1 MLEHYDK
8 VLEILENGDNADCI
22 YLAFVKCFDKIDI
35 GLLCHKLQQNKI
47 TQKAGIW
54 LHNFLVERKQDIVVQ
69 NEMSKPCNVI
79 SGIPQGT
86 VLGPVLALI
95 FLIDI
100 DKDVENIASMFAD
113 DTRLMGK
120 IRDETDVEALQNN
133 LDNFC
138 KWQYGQRRHS

>member
-1 MLEHYDK
+1 M
-8 VLEILENGDNADCI
+8 
-22 YLAFVKCFDKIDI
+22 
-35 GLLCHKLQQNKI
+35 
-47 TQKAGIW
+47 
-54 LHNFLVERKQDIVVQ
+54 VQ

-120 IRDETDVEALQNN
+120 IRDETDVEALQND
-133 LDNFC
+133 LDNVC